1 MRPRYPHP
9 TCLLLSG
16 LAAFFAV
23 SASYA
28 DLTTSTAPMY
38 TAAGVLQGATQT
50 AGVLAPNMI
59 ATLYGTNLSWTTH
72 AVSSADLIG
81 GTLPTSLDGVTVYVG
96 NILCGLFFVSPGQ
109 INFLIPYEL
118 TGPTV
123 PLTVVR
129 QSLAGP
135 TVNLPLA
142 VGAPGLFQWSGNFA
156 VAQHA
161 NGTLITQAAPAQAGE
176 VIVLYATGLGRT
188 SPDLLSGHVSSTA
201 ISILY
206 LSQLQVLLDG
216 IPCPPSSIYYA
227 GVTPGFAGLYQI
239 NLRLPAAL
247 NANPTIQVVLGS
259 QSSPASVLLF
269 VQ

>member
-1 MRPRYPHP
+1 MRPLYPHS
-9 TCLLLSG
+9 TCLLLSCI
-16 LAAFFAV
+16 AAFSGV

-50 AGVLAPNMI
+50 AGVLAPNMV
-59 ATLYGTNLSWTTH
+59 ATIYGTNLSWTTH

-118 TGPTV
+118 TGSTV
-123 PLTVVR
+123 PLFIVR
-129 QSLAGP
+129 QGLLGP
-135 TVNLPLA
+135 TVNLPFA
-142 VGAPGLFQWSGNFA
+142 VGAPGFFQWNGNFA

-161 NGTLITQAAPAQAGE
+161 DGTLITQAAPAQPGE

-188 SPDLLSGHVSSTA
+188 SPDLLSGHVASTA

-227 GVTPGFAGLYQI
+227 GVTRGFAGLYQI
-239 NLRLPAAL
+239 NLRLPAVR
-247 NANPTIQVVLGS
+247 NPAQRQCFCSYSIVF
-259 QSSPASVLLF
+259 PF
-269 VQ
+269 F